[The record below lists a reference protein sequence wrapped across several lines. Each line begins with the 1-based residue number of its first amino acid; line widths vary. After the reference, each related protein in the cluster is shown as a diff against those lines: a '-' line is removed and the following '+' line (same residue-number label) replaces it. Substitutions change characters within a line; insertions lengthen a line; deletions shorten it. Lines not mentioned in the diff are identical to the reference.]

1 MEVFN
6 MIRRKLQLT
15 ILSRIGTLV
24 IAAGIILWRQFEWFD
39 GVYAALLALVGIGLI
54 AIDVIYKYYLSKP
67 QPSDSDAP

>member
-1 MEVFN
+1 

-24 IAAGIILWRQFEWFD
+24 LIGGIILWRQFDWFD
-39 GVYAALLALVGIGLI
+39 WIYAALLALLGVGLI

-67 QPSDSDAP
+67 QPSDSDAH